1 MFQYFFFFKL
11 YFQELSRHNYVTP
24 TSYLELL
31 TSFDKMFAQKKNEM
45 ERSIKRLQ
53 TGLDKLLSTA
63 EDVKVLQKELAI
75 MKPQLEAAQIAAGNM
90 LVDIEADRAMAEETR
105 QIVEVQEMDATKIS
119 EETQA
124 LADDAQKDLDIVMP
138 ILEEAEANVKSLNKS
153 EISEVRALKH
163 PPAGVVLVLK
173 VICIVK
179 NIKPVQVAGTGIGEK
194 VQDYWTPGRNM
205 LADPTAFLNSLM
217 NFNKENMNETLIN
230 KLKPFIVDPDFQ
242 ESKIITVSK
251 ACTSLCKW
259 VHALYNYYFANLKVA
274 PKIVALTEARERL
287 AESELVLSAAKAK
300 MKEVMDKLAI
310 LENTLQETL
319 SRKAELEANSK
330 LCEDRLNRAFRLING
345 LADERERWIS
355 TIQNIEAGMD
365 KIVGD
370 ILISAGAVAYLS
382 PFTDKYRRS
391 LLQEW
396 LTVVGDVGV
405 PHNPNCNPVSTLGEP
420 VLIRKWQLD
429 GLPRDYLSTENA
441 ILVQNSKRWP
451 LFIDPQ
457 GQANRWIKNMCKEDF
472 LSICKPTD
480 KDLMRTLEG
489 SILTGKPVLI
499 ENIEAELD
507 PSLDP
512 ILNKQIFYQGNQP
525 VIKLGDSTIP
535 YNNDF
540 RLFITTKLPNPH
552 YTPEIAIKVLLV
564 NFTLVPSGLQDQ
576 LLGLVVMEERPDLE
590 EMRSILVVSSAQ
602 MKAELKDIEDR
613 ILLRLTTSEGS
624 PVDDIDLIVT
634 LEASK
639 VKSEEIKNKVKSAEV
654 TQAEIDLT
662 RAQYIPVANRAQILF
677 FCLADLANVDPMY
690 QYSLEWFK
698 KIFINS
704 MIDTAKSTDID
715 ERITSIN
722 DYFTFSLYSNVCR
735 SLFEKNKLQ
744 FAFLLCIRILLDSGV
759 IDSHEWLFFLSG
771 GSPLKELSNP
781 APTWLSN
788 RSWNEILALEALP
801 SFTEFVNVFPNN
813 AEKCK
818 QIFDSLEPHREEL
831 PSPWDQRLNKFQKM
845 MILKCLRP
853 DKVTNSMQDFLTD
866 NMGERFIEPQTS
878 DLSAM
883 YKESSATVPLI
894 FVLSTGTDPAADLY
908 KFADKLKMGK
918 RLMSISLG
926 QGQGPVAEKMFHN
939 AVETG
944 NWVFFQNCHLAP
956 SWMPKLEYI
965 IERIPID
972 TVHRDFRIWL
982 TSSPSPSFPVSI
994 LQNGSKMTIEPPRGI
1009 KANLMRAYDNQIT
1022 EFLDFFNSENK
1033 KVNTFKWL
1041 IFSLC
1046 LFHGVCIERRKFGP
1060 LGFNIPYEFTDGD
1073 LRICVSQL
1081 YMFLHEYSDIP
1092 FKVLTY
1098 TAGHIN
1104 YGGRVTDD
1112 WDRRCIMNILHD
1124 YYDMT
1129 VVNSSYQFDNDG
1141 IYHQVC
1147 LKFNIKG
1154 L

>member
-1 MFQYFFFFKL
+1 
-11 YFQELSRHNYVTP
+11 
-24 TSYLELL
+24 
-31 TSFDKMFAQKKNEM
+31 
-45 ERSIKRLQ
+45 
-53 TGLDKLLSTA
+53 
-63 EDVKVLQKELAI
+63 
-75 MKPQLEAAQIAAGNM
+75 
-90 LVDIEADRAMAEETR
+90 
-105 QIVEVQEMDATKIS
+105 
-119 EETQA
+119 
-124 LADDAQKDLDIVMP
+124 
-138 ILEEAEANVKSLNKS
+138 
-153 EISEVRALKH
+153 
-163 PPAGVVLVLK
+163 
-173 VICIVK
+173 
-179 NIKPVQVAGTGIGEK
+179 
-194 VQDYWTPGRNM
+194 
-205 LADPTAFLNSLM
+205 
-217 NFNKENMNETLIN
+217 
-230 KLKPFIVDPDFQ
+230 
-242 ESKIITVSK
+242 
-251 ACTSLCKW
+251 
-259 VHALYNYYFANLKVA
+259 
-274 PKIVALTEARERL
+274 
-287 AESELVLSAAKAK
+287 
-300 MKEVMDKLAI
+300 
-310 LENTLQETL
+310 
-319 SRKAELEANSK
+319 
-330 LCEDRLNRAFRLING
+330 
-345 LADERERWIS
+345 
-355 TIQNIEAGMD
+355 
-365 KIVGD
+365 
-370 ILISAGAVAYLS
+370 
-382 PFTDKYRRS
+382 
-391 LLQEW
+391 
-396 LTVVGDVGV
+396 
-405 PHNPNCNPVSTLGEP
+405 
-420 VLIRKWQLD
+420 
-429 GLPRDYLSTENA
+429 
-441 ILVQNSKRWP
+441 
-451 LFIDPQ
+451 
-457 GQANRWIKNMCKEDF
+457 
-472 LSICKPTD
+472 
-480 KDLMRTLEG
+480 
-489 SILTGKPVLI
+489 
-499 ENIEAELD
+499 
-507 PSLDP
+507 
-512 ILNKQIFYQGNQP
+512 
-525 VIKLGDSTIP
+525 
-535 YNNDF
+535 
-540 RLFITTKLPNPH
+540 
-552 YTPEIAIKVLLV
+552 
-564 NFTLVPSGLQDQ
+564 
-576 LLGLVVMEERPDLE
+576 MEERPDLE